1 MQRVRAIII
10 ASESILLIKRHR
22 ENRQYFVF
30 PGGGVEQG
38 ETPHAALAREVLE
51 ETGLV
56 IDVGREVA
64 SVTFPDHVQRF
75 YLASRTGGELGTGT
89 GPEYTDPAWNH
100 RGTYQPVWLPLAD
113 VSQKLVYPADV
124 AALVVKATE
133 AGWSEQPARLT
144 DGSWTL
150 TPF

>member
-10 ASESILLIKRHR
+10 ESESILLIKRHR

-51 ETGLV
+51 ETSLV

-89 GPEYTDPAWNH
+89 GPEYTDPAWNL